1 MWKEQPT
8 IMDKQGLIYRPKI
21 TIAGPCSAESREQ
34 LLSTARSLA
43 AMGRVDILRAGVWK
57 PRTSPNSF
65 EGAGDVAL
73 EWLGEAKR
81 ITGLPI
87 ATEVANAHHAKKAL
101 EAGVDVVWIGA
112 RTTNN
117 PFSVQEIAETLGG
130 SSVEVLVKNP
140 TSADVELWVGA
151 VERLEKCGVKNIGLI
166 HRGFS
171 GYNSVGGYRNAPL
184 WGLALE
190 MRRRMPQMPMI
201 CDPSHICGNRS
212 GLLSVAQQAADLDY
226 SGVMIECH
234 PAPEEALSDAEQQ
247 ITPEELSALLAQIV
261 WKSNS
266 SDSALCKSELE
277 RLRGTIDRLDDEIF
291 ALIARRMEISDQIGE
306 LKRNNN
312 LTILQSGRWQ
322 EVVEKVTLRAEEL
335 GLGREFTTRILDAIH
350 LESIERQ
357 KEK

>member
-1 MWKEQPT
+1 
-8 IMDKQGLIYRPKI
+8 
-21 TIAGPCSAESREQ
+21 
-34 LLSTARSLA
+34 
-43 AMGRVDILRAGVWK
+43 
-57 PRTSPNSF
+57 
-65 EGAGDVAL
+65 
-73 EWLGEAKR
+73 
-81 ITGLPI
+81 
-87 ATEVANAHHAKKAL
+87 
-101 EAGVDVVWIGA
+101 
-112 RTTNN
+112 
-117 PFSVQEIAETLGG
+117 
-130 SSVEVLVKNP
+130 
-140 TSADVELWVGA
+140 
-151 VERLEKCGVKNIGLI
+151 
-166 HRGFS
+166 
-171 GYNSVGGYRNAPL
+171 
-184 WGLALE
+184 
-190 MRRRMPQMPMI
+190 MPQMPMI

-247 ITPEELSALLAQIV
+247 ITPEELAALLAQIV

-306 LKRNNN
+306 LKRSNN

>member
-1 MWKEQPT
+1 
-8 IMDKQGLIYRPKI
+8 MDKQGLIYRPKI

-73 EWLGEAKR
+73 EWLSEAKR
-81 ITGLPI
+81 ITGLPV

-151 VERLEKCGVKNIGLI
+151 VERLEKCGIKNIGLV

-212 GLLSVAQQAADLDY
+212 GLLGVAQQAADLDY

-234 PAPEEALSDAEQQ
+234 PAPEKALSDAEQQ
-247 ITPEELSALLAQIV
+247 ITPEELAALLAQIV
-261 WKSNS
+261 WKNNS

-306 LKRNNN
+306 LKRSNN

-322 EVVEKVTLRAEEL
+322 EVVERVTSKASEL
-335 GLGREFTTRILDAIH
+335 GLGREFTTKILDAIH

>member
-1 MWKEQPT
+1 
-8 IMDKQGLIYRPKI
+8 
-21 TIAGPCSAESREQ
+21 
-34 LLSTARSLA
+34 
-43 AMGRVDILRAGVWK
+43 MGRVDILRAGVWK

-73 EWLGEAKR
+73 EWLSEAKR
-81 ITGLPI
+81 ITELPI

-101 EAGVDVVWIGA
+101 EAGVDVAWIGA

-117 PFSVQEIAETLGG
+117 PFSVQEIAEALGG

-247 ITPEELSALLAQIV
+247 ITPKELSDLLAQIV

-335 GLGREFTTRILDAIH
+335 GLGRDFTTKILDAIH

>member
-1 MWKEQPT
+1 
-8 IMDKQGLIYRPKI
+8 MDKQGLIYRPKI

-43 AMGRVDILRAGVWK
+43 TIGGVDILRAGVWK

-184 WGLALE
+184 WGLAIE

-247 ITPEELSALLAQIV
+247 ITPEELAALLAQIV

-266 SDSALCKSELE
+266 SDSALCRSELE

-335 GLGREFTTRILDAIH
+335 GLGRDFTTKILDAIH

>member
-1 MWKEQPT
+1 
-8 IMDKQGLIYRPKI
+8 MDKQGLIYRPKI

-73 EWLGEAKR
+73 EWLSEAKR
-81 ITGLPI
+81 ITGLPV

-151 VERLEKCGVKNIGLI
+151 VERLEKCGVKNIGLV

-171 GYNSVGGYRNAPL
+171 GYNSVGDYRNAPL

-247 ITPEELSALLAQIV
+247 ITPEELAALLAQIV

-322 EVVEKVTLRAEEL
+322 EVVERVTSKASEL
-335 GLGREFTTRILDAIH
+335 GLGRDFTTKILDAIH

>member
-1 MWKEQPT
+1 
-8 IMDKQGLIYRPKI
+8 MDKQGLIYRPKI

-34 LLSTARSLA
+34 LLSTVRSLA
-43 AMGRVDILRAGVWK
+43 AVGGVDILRAGVWK

-73 EWLGEAKR
+73 EWLSEAKR
-81 ITGLPI
+81 LTGLPV

-117 PFSVQEIAETLGG
+117 PFSVQEIAEALGG

-151 VERLEKCGVKNIGLI
+151 VERLEKCGVKNIGLV

-190 MRRRMPQMPMI
+190 MRRRMHQMPMI

-234 PAPEEALSDAEQQ
+234 PTPEEALSDAEQQ
-247 ITPEELSALLAQIV
+247 ITPEELAALLAQIV

-335 GLGREFTTRILDAIH
+335 GLGRDFTAKILDAIH

>member
-1 MWKEQPT
+1 
-8 IMDKQGLIYRPKI
+8 
-21 TIAGPCSAESREQ
+21 
-34 LLSTARSLA
+34 
-43 AMGRVDILRAGVWK
+43 MGRVDILRAGVWK

-117 PFSVQEIAETLGG
+117 PFSVQEIAETLRG

-151 VERLEKCGVKNIGLI
+151 VERLEKCGVKNIGLV

-234 PAPEEALSDAEQQ
+234 PTPEEALSDAEQQ
-247 ITPEELSALLAQIV
+247 ITPEELAALLAQIV

>member
-1 MWKEQPT
+1 
-8 IMDKQGLIYRPKI
+8 MDKQGLIYRPKI

-43 AMGRVDILRAGVWK
+43 AIGGVDILRAGVWK

-65 EGAGDVAL
+65 EGVGDVAL
-73 EWLGEAKR
+73 EWLSEAKR
-81 ITGLPI
+81 ITGLPV
-87 ATEVANAHHAKKAL
+87 ATEVANAHHAQKAL
-101 EAGVDVVWIGA
+101 DAGIDVVWIGA

-212 GLLSVAQQAADLDY
+212 GLLSVVQQAADLDY

-247 ITPEELSALLAQIV
+247 ITPEELAALLAQIV

-306 LKRNNN
+306 LKRSNN

-322 EVVEKVTLRAEEL
+322 EVVEKVTTKASEL
-335 GLGREFTTRILDAIH
+335 GLGRDFTTKILDAIH

>member
-1 MWKEQPT
+1 
-8 IMDKQGLIYRPKI
+8 
-21 TIAGPCSAESREQ
+21 
-34 LLSTARSLA
+34 
-43 AMGRVDILRAGVWK
+43 MGRVDILRAGVWK

-65 EGAGDVAL
+65 EGVGDVAL
-73 EWLGEAKR
+73 EWLSEAKR
-81 ITGLPI
+81 ITGLPV
-87 ATEVANAHHAKKAL
+87 ATEIANAHHAQKAL
-101 EAGVDVVWIGA
+101 DAGVDVVWIGA

-151 VERLEKCGVKNIGLI
+151 VERLDKCGIKNIGLI

-247 ITPEELSALLAQIV
+247 ITPEELAALLAQIV

-322 EVVEKVTLRAEEL
+322 EVVKKVTTKASEL
-335 GLGREFTTRILDAIH
+335 GLGRDFTTKILDAIH

>member
-1 MWKEQPT
+1 
-8 IMDKQGLIYRPKI
+8 MDKQGLIYQPKV
-21 TIAGPCSAESREQ
+21 TIAGPCSAESSEQ
-34 LLSTARSLA
+34 LLAIAQSLA
-43 AMGRVDILRAGVWK
+43 AMGKVDILRAGVWK

-65 EGAGDVAL
+65 EGVGDVAL
-73 EWLGEAKR
+73 EWLSEAKR
-81 ITGLPI
+81 LTGLPI
-87 ATEVANAHHAKKAL
+87 TTEVATAHHAQKAL
-101 EAGVDVVWIGA
+101 DAGVDVVWIGA

-117 PFSVQEIAETLGG
+117 PFSVQEIAEILGG
-130 SSVEVLVKNP
+130 SGVEVLVKNP
-140 TSADVELWVGA
+140 TSADVGLWLGA
-151 VERLEKCGVKNIGLI
+151 VERLQRCGVEKIGLI

-190 MRRRMPQMPMI
+190 MRRRMPHLPMI

-212 GLLSVAQQAADLDY
+212 GLLGVAQQAADLDY
-226 SGVMIECH
+226 SGIMIECH
-234 PAPEEALSDAEQQ
+234 PSPDKALSDAEQQ
-247 ITPEELSALLAQIV
+247 ITPEELSALLDKIV
-261 WKSNS
+261 WKKNS

-291 ALIARRMEISDQIGE
+291 TLIARRMEISDQIGK

-322 EVVEKVTLRAEEL
+322 EVVENVTLRAEEL
-335 GLGREFTTRILDAIH
+335 GLSKEFTTKILDAIH